1 MRASSRWLAVCTGLS
16 LSVAVAAAE
25 APGAP
30 SARRQALLEASAR
43 GAEAL
48 PVLQQGLQ
56 DENPVV
62 QRTAA
67 RLLAD
72 LGAPAQAALLE
83 GWKNSDPVVRQTA
96 LKGLLRLGLEGQE
109 PILGE
114 ALADPDVAVRLLAVQ
129 ALASQRSRPPAAEAL
144 LKLAAG
150 DDHDRIRAV
159 ASRALWPF
167 HRDVTPLRERPDWDH
182 DVVMVQSL
190 PLPAEGW
197 RFALDPRR
205 DGHLKKWYD
214 AAFDDS
220 AWEAI
225 AIEQTWEK
233 AGHEYDGVAWY
244 RRQVEMPARPE
255 GVINAVEIACDGVDE
270 CAWIWVNGI
279 YVGQHDLG
287 AVGWDKPFTL
297 DITDALRWGVANQI
311 TVRVLDSAF
320 AGGIW
325 KPMRIEVLR

>member
-25 APGAP
+25 APGA
-30 SARRQALLEASAR
+30 AATRRQALLEAAGR
-43 GAEAL
+43 GAAAL
-48 PVLQQGLQ
+48 PVLQGGLK
-56 DENPVV
+56 DANPVV

-83 GWKNSDPVVRQTA
+83 GWSSPDPVVRQTA
-96 LKGLLRLGLEGQE
+96 LKGLLKVEAVDAE
-109 PILGE
+109 AILGR
-114 ALADPDVAVRLLAVQ
+114 ALDDSSSPVRMMAVQ
-129 ALASQRSRPPAAEAL
+129 ALVRRPRTAGIEAL
-144 LKLAAG
+144 LQKAAG
-150 DDHDRIRAV
+150 DDDDTVRAQ

-182 DVVMVQSL
+182 EVAVVQSL

-205 DGHLKKWYD
+205 DGHLKKWHEAD
-214 AAFDDS
+214 FDDS
-220 AWEAI
+220 AWATI
-225 AIEQTWEK
+225 AIEQAWEK
-233 AGHEYDGVAWY
+233 AGHTYDGVAWY
-244 RRQVEMPARPE
+244 RRQIEVPARPE

-270 CAWIWVNGI
+270 CAWIWVNGV
-279 YVGQHDLG
+279 YVGQHDIG
-287 AVGWDKPFTL
+287 PAGWEKAFTL
-297 DITDALRWGVANQI
+297 DITDALRWGATNQI
-311 TVRVLDSAF
+311 TVRVLDSTF